1 MSTISIQLPH
11 SLQAKATEAAQQDG
25 ISLDQF
31 IATAIAE
38 KLSAFMTLDYIQR
51 RAQRSSPQA
60 FEDALSEIPDV
71 EPEDYDKL

>member
-1 MSTISIQLPH
+1 MSTISVHLPH
-11 SLQAKATEAAQQDG
+11 SLERKVQEVAQQDG

-38 KLSAFMTLDYIQR
+38 KLSALMTVDYLRQR
-51 RAQRSSPQA
+51 AERSSQKA
-60 FEDALSEIPDV
+60 FEQALSEIPDV